1 MTKQIFIK
9 RGKRKPGLA
18 QTAIK
23 ENRISCSGGS
33 CRRLDQRDCL
43 ITNLV
48 AGIERG
54 IWILVPRKPGG
65 MDCATKAPPLQ
76 ELRHFLSK
84 LSVSPPGIGNTLSTN
99 YPLLNRLICIPQ
111 EFVQGTGSHPF
122 LRVLLFP
129 FLILVLV
136 AVALSA

>member
-1 MTKQIFIK
+1 M
-9 RGKRKPGLA
+9 KRKPGLA

-23 ENRISCSGGS
+23 ENRYSCSGGS

-43 ITNLV
+43 IINLV

-54 IWILVPRKPGG
+54 IWILGPRKTGE
-65 MDCATKAPPLQ
+65 MDCASKAPPLQ

-99 YPLLNRLICIPQ
+99 SPLLNRLICIPQ
-111 EFVQGTGSHPF
+111 EVEQGTGSYPF
-122 LRVLLFP
+122 LRVNCLTYWGSQKDL
-129 FLILVLV
+129 LVLV